1 MVSVLIIK
9 GVVRAL
15 AQTGL
20 FAALLLIPA
29 GTWRWP
35 RAVQFLLAFAV
46 VQLIVTIVL
55 AQLAPASLQARVEA
69 RATKDQPVADR
80 VVTLSLALALTA
92 WFVLIP
98 LDVFR
103 IQIFAP
109 VPFGAGVSGAVV
121 LAIGYGVMTT
131 ALLQNSFAT
140 PVVGD
145 QTERGQVLV
154 DTGLYARVR
163 HPMYLGLLLSLLGL
177 SLWLESLAGVLLLP
191 FAFAP
196 ILARVVVEERTLMAS
211 LAGYDGYVGRVRYRI
226 VPFVW

>member
-35 RAVQFLLAFAV
+35 RALQFVLAFAV

-55 AQLAPASLQARVEA
+55 AQLAPASLEARVEA
-69 RATKDQPVADR
+69 GATKDQPVADR
-80 VVTLSLALALTA
+80 VVTLLLGLTLTA

-109 VPFGAGVSGAVV
+109 VPLGAAVSGAVV
-121 LAIGYGVMTT
+121 LAIGYGVMIT

-163 HPMYLGLLLSLLGL
+163 HPMYLGLLLFLLGL

-191 FAFAP
+191 LAFAP

>member
-1 MVSVLIIK
+1 MSSVLIIK

-15 AQTGL
+15 GQTGI

-29 GTWRWP
+29 GSWRWP

-46 VQLIVTIVL
+46 VQLIVTVVL
-55 AQLAPASLQARVEA
+55 ALLAPASLEARVDA
-69 RATKDQPVADR
+69 QATKDQPAADR
-80 VVTLSLALALTA
+80 VVTLLLVLTLTA

-98 LDVFR
+98 VDVFHLPF
-103 IQIFAP
+103 FAP
-109 VPFGAGVSGAVV
+109 VPIGAAVSGAVV
-121 LAIGYGVMTT
+121 LAIGYGVMVT
-131 ALLQNSFAT
+131 ALMQNSFAT

-145 QTERGQVLV
+145 QTERGQILV

-163 HPMYLGLLLSLLGL
+163 HPMYLGLLLFLLGL

-191 FAFAP
+191 LAFAP
-196 ILARVVVEERTLMAS
+196 ILARVVIEERTLTAS
-211 LAGYDGYVGRVRYRI
+211 LPGYDRYVRRVRYRI